1 MLLLLAGPSGS
12 GKSTAAA
19 LLKPKLKA
27 EVYSGKGY
35 YRMAKSPA
43 EVFRKFQAVLQ
54 EAIDGKRNAILI
66 LVGTSN
72 LEKFRAMGKFWLVRF
87 TAPRQ
92 VLESRFAGRTG
103 PVTPQIARMIADQE
117 ALWQDVPCDLVIDT
131 SVKTAEQA
139 AREIEGLT
147 SPCLPASLS

>member
-35 YRMAKSPA
+35 LRMAKSPA
-43 EVFRKFQAVLQ
+43 EAWKKFQAVLQ

-66 LVGTSN
+66 LVGTGN
-72 LEKFRAMGKFWLVRF
+72 LEKFKAMGKFQLIRF
-87 TAPRQ
+87 TAPRE
-92 VLESRFAGRTG
+92 VLETRFAGRST
-103 PVTPQIARMIADQE
+103 PVTPQISKMIGDQE
-117 ALWQDVPCDLVIDT
+117 EKWKNVPCDLVIDT
-131 SVKTAEQA
+131 AKKTAEEA
-139 AREIEGLT
+139 AREIEGLVG
-147 SPCLPASLS
+147 

>member
-19 LLKPKLKA
+19 LLKDRLKA

-43 EVFRKFQAVLQ
+43 EAFRKFQAVLQ

-66 LVGTSN
+66 LVGTGN
-72 LEKFRAMGKFWLVRF
+72 LEKFKAMGKFQLIRF
-87 TAPRQ
+87 TAPRE
-92 VLESRFAGRTG
+92 VLEKRFSGRTG
-103 PVTPQIARMIADQE
+103 EVTPQISKMIQDQE
-117 ALWQDVPCDLVIDT
+117 AMWQAVPCDLVIDT
-131 SVKTAEQA
+131 SVKTAEEA
-139 AREIEGLT
+139 AGEIEGL
-147 SPCLPASLS
+147 AG